1 MSTFDSTKLPLRE
14 VIQGIKKGEYQL
26 PDFQRG
32 WVWDDEHVRSLLV
45 SIARSFPIGAV
56 MTLETGGDVRFHVRP
71 IENVKLDKP
80 VEPEKLIL
88 DGQQRLT
95 SLTQVLGLQAP
106 VKTFDQKKAEVER
119 YYYIDIEKVLEEDA
133 DIDDAFYSV
142 GKGKTKTSNFGRD
155 IELDLTSTEK
165 EVENLQ
171 FPCNQILDYDGWQD
185 QCYEA
190 GKYKQFKAFK
200 KKVLEPFRDYYVP
213 VIALNKHTSKEAV
226 CLVFEK
232 VNTGGVSL
240 TVFELITATFA
251 ADSYNL
257 REDWYGDSR
266 QAKTG
271 RLGRLKADKLLS
283 GMQPTDFIQAI
294 TLLHTYELNAKA
306 KLEGK
311 TGPQL
316 PAISCK
322 RKTMLNLQLNDYLKW
337 AENLEEA
344 FSRAAKFLMK
354 ECFFTGRDLPYS
366 TQLVPLAAIMA
377 HLGKR
382 WLEPKIY
389 KRLSEWFWCGVM
401 GELYGGA
408 IENRFANDLE
418 DFLLWVDD
426 DTKLPRT
433 VFDASFHPSRLET
446 LRTRNSAAYKGL
458 HVLVLRNGA
467 EDFFWKAN
475 VQELD
480 NMGEA
485 LDIHHLFPKNWCEK
499 NGISKKIYDSAVNK
513 TPISYKANR
522 KIGGEAPSQYLR
534 RIQDDAQ
541 VGIDDANMDNI
552 LDTHLVDPGAFRSDD
567 FVQFMHL
574 RSIRLVELIY
584 DAMGKQNSL
593 PDEIALFDYGSQQLE
608 HSLASKFEEKGFLV
622 LSNYQPVKTPE
633 YDPGEVDLICVR
645 DGEVLVIEVKS
656 TFLRSSQKEAWLH
669 KHNTLRKA
677 GLQIKRKVSA
687 IESALVTDSGL
698 RLSLGLDSEA
708 LIPKVHG
715 WIVDTCLEYDHEQ
728 FSGFLKVSVEE
739 VLIALRDDTYLLNDP
754 HGVFSGAAQSQQD
767 QALTQ
772 EDTTL
777 YPSGFS
783 MGEFISVIEGER
795 VWGDVI

>member
-56 MTLETGGDVRFHVRP
+56 MTLETGGDVHFHVRP
-71 IENVKLDKP
+71 IENVILEAP
-80 VEPEKLIL
+80 VEPDKLIL

-119 YYYIDIEKVLEEDA
+119 YYYIDMKKVLEEDA

-142 GKGKTKTSNFGRD
+142 SSSKQKTSNFGRD
-155 IELDLTSTEK
+155 IDLDLTTTEK

-171 FPCNQILDYDGWQD
+171 FPCNQILDYDSWQD

-190 GKYKQFKAFK
+190 GKFSEFKAFK
-200 KKVLEPFRDYYVP
+200 KKILEPFRDYYVP

-257 REDWYGDSR
+257 REDWYGDS
-266 QAKTG
+266 QEAKGG
-271 RLGRLKADKLLS
+271 RLDRLKADKLLRNV
-283 GMQPTDFIQAI
+283 QPTDFIQAL
-294 TLLHTYELNAKA
+294 TLLHTYDLNAKA
-306 KLEGK
+306 QLEGK
-311 TGPQL
+311 TGSQL
-316 PAISCK
+316 PGISCK
-322 RKTMLNLQLNDYLKW
+322 RKTMLNLALSDYLKW
-337 AENLEEA
+337 AEKLEEA
-344 FSRAAKFLMK
+344 FSRAAQFLRK
-354 ECFFTGRDLPYS
+354 ECFFSSNDLPYG
-366 TQLVPLAAIMA
+366 TQLVPIAAIMV

-389 KRLSEWFWCGVM
+389 KRLREWFWCGVM

-418 DFLLWVDD
+418 DFLLWVEDES
-426 DTKLPRT
+426 KIPRT

-485 LDIHHLFPKNWCEK
+485 LDIHHLFPKSWCEK
-499 NGISKKIYDSAVNK
+499 NGISKKVYDSAVNK

-522 KIGGEAPSQYLR
+522 KIGGDAPSQYLQK
-534 RIQDDAQ
+534 IQSDDQ
-541 VGIDDANMDNI
+541 VGLEDVHMDNI
-552 LDTHLVDPGAFRSDD
+552 LDSHLVDPGAFRSDD
-567 FVQFMHL
+567 FTQFMHL

-584 DAMGKQNSL
+584 EAMGKQGSL
-593 PDEIALFDYGSQQLE
+593 PGEMALFGYGSDQQQLTI
-608 HSLASKFEEKGFLV
+608 LEEKLKAKESATLEFKSTLRWNVSAGFQDKKMEEIV
-622 LSNYQPVKTPE
+622 LKTVAAFNNRYGGTLMIGVNDE
-633 YDPGEVDLICVR
+633 
-645 DGEVLVIEVKS
+645 GEVLGLHDDYQTLKEPNKDCFELHLRNLLNESFGKS
-656 TFLRSSQKEAWLH
+656 FATAQITISFPVVDGKEFCQIDIKRGKEPKYLQVSSQNGPKLEKFYVRSGNSSQELSIDEAA
-669 KHNTLRKA
+669 KYIN
-677 GLQIKRKVSA
+677 
-687 IESALVTDSGL
+687 
-698 RLSLGLDSEA
+698 
-708 LIPKVHG
+708 
-715 WIVDTCLEYDHEQ
+715 
-728 FSGFLKVSVEE
+728 
-739 VLIALRDDTYLLNDP
+739 
-754 HGVFSGAAQSQQD
+754 
-767 QALTQ
+767 
-772 EDTTL
+772 
-777 YPSGFS
+777 
-783 MGEFISVIEGER
+783 ER
-795 VWGDVI
+795 FK